1 MKITDRDYLTGD
13 NFSAPESERGIFTA
27 RVVANEPICKG
38 HYRLALRADSFP
50 ASKPG
55 QFINILCSTLD
66 SSYPQVIEQADE
78 GQLIMDKANV
88 LAAPALL
95 RRPFSLAGRRKDN
108 RGAQTI
114 LEIIYRIIGSGTR
127 WLSQLDEGEQI
138 NIIGPLGNGFR
149 TDFLQSETLA
159 VLIGGGTGIAPLTYL
174 ASELMQKGQRIKF
187 FVGAASKDILP
198 ISKAILEDRR
208 FPIIIAT
215 EDGSAG
221 FKGTVLQAWG
231 DWLGGQSFSPSG
243 IVVYTCGPE
252 VMMRETA
259 QRCISMGVHCQV
271 SLERIMACGM
281 GICQGCAVKVR
292 TETPPYW
299 QYKLTCTDGPI
310 FDADEVIWQD
320 D

>member
-13 NFSAPESERGIFTA
+13 NFSAPENKRGIFTA
-27 RVVANEPICKG
+27 RVVANEPICKE
-38 HYRLALRADSFP
+38 HNRLTLKADSFP
-50 ASKPG
+50 ASRPG
-55 QFINILCSTLD
+55 QFINILCSLSE
-66 SSYPQVIEQADE
+66 SSYPRVIEQADE

-108 RGAQTI
+108 QGARTV
-114 LEIIYRIIGSGTR
+114 LEIIYRIIGSGTH
-127 WLSQLDEGEQI
+127 WLSQLGEGEQV

-174 ASELMQKGQRIKF
+174 ASELMQEGRRIKF

-198 ISKAILEDRR
+198 ISKAILEDNR
-208 FPIIIAT
+208 FLIIIAT

-221 FKGTVLQAWG
+221 FKGTVLQAWE
-231 DWLGGQSFSPSG
+231 DWLGRQSLSPSG

-252 VMMRETA
+252 VMMREVA
-259 QRCISMGVHCQV
+259 QRCISMGVRCQV

-292 TETPPYW
+292 METPPYW

>member
-1 MKITDRDYLTGD
+1 MNLTSRDYFAKD
-13 NFSAPESERGIFTA
+13 SASGPKCKRRILTA
-27 RVVANEPICKG
+27 RVIVNEPICKK
-38 HYRLALRADSFP
+38 HYRLTLKADSFP

-55 QFINILCSTLD
+55 QFINILCSTSE
-66 SSYPQVIEQADE
+66 SSYPRVIEEADE
-78 GQLIMDKANV
+78 GQLIMDKADV

-108 RGAQTI
+108 GGTQTV
-114 LEIIYRIIGSGTR
+114 LEIIYRILGSGTR
-127 WLSQLDEGEQI
+127 WLSQLGEGEQV

-149 TDFLQSETLA
+149 TDFLQPETLA
-159 VLIGGGTGIAPLTYL
+159 ILIGGGTGIAPLTYL

-198 ISKAILEDRR
+198 ISKAILEDKQ

-221 FKGTVLQAWG
+221 FKGTVLQAWE
-231 DWLGGQSFSPSG
+231 DWLGRQSLSPSG

-252 VMMRETA
+252 VMMREVA
-259 QRCISMGVHCQV
+259 QRCISMGVRCQV

-292 TETPPYW
+292 METPPYW
-299 QYKLTCTDGPI
+299 
-310 FDADEVIWQD
+310 
-320 D
+320 